1 MMMTVSVMHVFE
13 NGHDCHK
20 NHVVLML
27 VEIGTCTVAFVT
39 SQIAL
44 NQYMILTSKIFL
56 RLCNMMF

>member
-13 NGHDCHK
+13 NGHDCHR
-20 NHVVLML
+20 NHVVLIL

-44 NQYMILTSKIFL
+44 NQYMILT
-56 RLCNMMF
+56 